1 MAKNKGT
8 VIQVMGP
15 VLDIRFGDDQL
26 PSLLSAIE
34 IPNGDKT
41 IVAEVSQHIGDNVVR
56 CVAMSATDGLQR
68 GA

>member
-1 MAKNKGT
+1 MVKNKGT

-34 IPNGDKT
+34 TVLTDGRVLTPDLGGT
-41 IVAEVSQHIGDNVVR
+41 ATTAEVGDA
-56 CVAMSATDGLQR
+56 VAALL
-68 GA
+68 